1 MIIGKRKIG
10 HKFMPL
16 IVCELGINH
25 GGSLSVAKKM
35 VDLAHINGADA
46 IKNQTH
52 IVDAEMI
59 DVAKKVI
66 PSNANKSIYG
76 VIKEN
81 CMSFD
86 NEIKLKKYVENKKMI
101 YLSTP
106 FSKEAALKLNELG
119 IKAFKIGSG
128 ECNNLP
134 LIEIIT
140 KFKKPIIFRY
150 IKLSFY
156 IAFSIVSTCF

>member
-1 MIIGKRKIG
+1 MIIGKREIG
-10 HKFMPL
+10 HKFKPL

-59 DVAKKVI
+59 DAAKKVI
-66 PSNANKSIYG
+66 PSNANKSIYR

-86 NEIKLKKYVENKKMI
+86 NLRMLQPYNIWRR
-101 YLSTP
+101 
-106 FSKEAALKLNELG
+106 
-119 IKAFKIGSG
+119 KAHNFPK
-128 ECNNLP
+128 
-134 LIEIIT
+134 
-140 KFKKPIIFRY
+140 
-150 IKLSFY
+150 
-156 IAFSIVSTCF
+156 

>member
-1 MIIGKRKIG
+1 MIIGKREIG
-10 HKFMPL
+10 HNFKPL

-25 GGSLSVAKKM
+25 AGSLSVAKKM

-66 PSNANKSIYG
+66 PSNANKSIYR

-86 NEIKLKKYVENKKMI
+86 NEIKLKNLFLKKSSENLKTTKK
-101 YLSTP
+101 
-106 FSKEAALKLNELG
+106 A
-119 IKAFKIGSG
+119 
-128 ECNNLP
+128 
-134 LIEIIT
+134 IIT
-140 KFKKPIIFRY
+140 KSWLRK
-150 IKLSFY
+150 
-156 IAFSIVSTCF
+156 